1 MENINEECEICFDS
15 YIDTVNV
22 KKPFCLFPCG
32 HTFCF
37 ECISSL
43 TNKLCPKCKTRFT
56 EKATN
61 WAIIH
66 KVNGLNSKNRSNI
79 FTKAVC
85 CFFFS
90 FKIIMYLKN
99 KLFMFIEELCFVIQF

>member
-1 MENINEECEICFDS
+1 MENIAEECEICFDS
-15 YIDTVNV
+15 YSDTVNM

-37 ECISSL
+37 DCISSL
-43 TNKLCPKCKTRFT
+43 TNKLCPKCMTPFKCM
-56 EKATN
+56 ATN

-66 KVNGLNSKNRSNI
+66 KVNGLNTNRSNI

-85 CFFFS
+85 CFFS
-90 FKIIMYLKN
+90 HLK
-99 KLFMFIEELCFVIQF
+99 